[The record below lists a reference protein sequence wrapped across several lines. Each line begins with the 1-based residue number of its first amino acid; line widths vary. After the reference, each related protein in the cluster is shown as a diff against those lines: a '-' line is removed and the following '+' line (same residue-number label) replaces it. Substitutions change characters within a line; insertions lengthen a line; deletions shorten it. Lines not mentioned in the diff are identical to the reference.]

1 MISLISGD
9 ELASQLRFDGVTASF
24 RKFCKEAGIV
34 PVPGRRDCYDP
45 VAVRYRLNE
54 IQGIGDKVSA
64 QADNAL
70 ERSRLRRN
78 G

>member
-9 ELASQLRFDGVTASF
+9 ELASQLRFDGVSSSF
-24 RKFCKEAGIV
+24 RKFCKEAGIE

-64 QADNAL
+64 GADNAL
-70 ERSRLRRN
+70 QRSRLRRN